1 MRPTSFGVGGAAVA
15 LAFAASA
22 CSPAHVHLEA
32 PPATAEAEVR
42 LAAYQTLRPA
52 RLRLTRVTDLRTN
65 SSNEYADSVEL
76 NGGARVKH
84 IADLLPVVH
93 PQSRTADDIR
103 LMQSKSSTAKWFLY
117 GGLAALGS
125 SLVLMVAD
133 MSSNGPRN
141 LGAPFYLGAGL
152 GIGGIIAI
160 PIGQYH
166 GRQAN
171 EAGIDAVKHYDD
183 GLLRRLDLC
192 NEHGGVTP
200 CR

>member
-15 LAFAASA
+15 LALAA

-42 LAAYQTLRPA
+42 LAAYEQLKPA

-76 NGGARVKH
+76 NDGTRVKN
-84 IADLLPVVH
+84 IPDLLPVVH

-103 LMQSKSSTAKWFLY
+103 SMQSKSSTAKWFFY

-152 GIGGIIAI
+152 GVGGIIAI

-171 EAGIDAVKHYDD
+171 EAGIDAVRHYDD

>member
-1 MRPTSFGVGGAAVA
+1 MRPTSFGVGGAALA
-15 LAFAASA
+15 LALVVAA

-42 LAAYQTLRPA
+42 LAAYEKLKPA

-65 SSNEYADSVEL
+65 SSNEYADAIEL
-76 NGGARVKH
+76 NGGARVRN
-84 IADLLPVVH
+84 IPDLLPVVH

-103 LMQSKSSTAKWFLY
+103 LMQSKNSTAKWFLY

-133 MSSNGPRN
+133 MSESGPRN
-141 LGAPFYLGAGL
+141 LGAPFYLGVGV
-152 GIGGIIAI
+152 GIGGVIAI

-171 EAGIDAVKHYDD
+171 EAGIDAAKHYDD

-192 NEHGGVTP
+192 NERGGVTP